1 MSSGKILLG
10 VLAGIAVGATLGI
23 LFAPDKGS
31 STRRKIAQKSDEYA
45 DELGEKFNEFI
56 SSVTEK
62 FEAMKEEAARMYKS
76 GKQQI
81 KEAEVNGEDIENEI
95 GNR

>member
-1 MSSGKILLG
+1 MSTGKILLG

-31 STRRKIAQKSDEYA
+31 KTRKKIREKGDEYA
-45 DELGEKFNEFI
+45 DELGEKFNAFI
-56 SSVTEK
+56 SSITEK
-62 FEAMKEEAARMYKS
+62 FETMKEEAAHMYKS

-81 KEAEVNGEDIENEI
+81 KGVEVDDDAIENEI
-95 GNR
+95 GK